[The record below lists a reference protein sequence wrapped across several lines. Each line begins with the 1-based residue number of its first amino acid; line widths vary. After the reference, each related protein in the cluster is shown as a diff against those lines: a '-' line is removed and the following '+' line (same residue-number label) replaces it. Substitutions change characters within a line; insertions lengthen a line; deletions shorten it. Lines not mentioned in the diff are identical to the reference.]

1 MQSPDQSPFMEF
13 KQVLKSCGIDIGLLL
28 SGLFGAILLLSKD
41 GIKSPS
47 RTIFGLIG
55 GAASANY
62 LTPVVISVTNLDA
75 LNFNYGIAF
84 LLGFLGLR
92 GIEFICNFRWLP
104 NPREMFPTTTQESL
118 ESANHKQEYKKE
130 DDK

>member
-1 MQSPDQSPFMEF
+1 MESPNQTVFMEF
-13 KQVLKSCGIDIGLLL
+13 KQALKSCGLDLGLLL

-41 GIKSPS
+41 GMKSIS

-75 LNFNYGIAF
+75 LDFNYGIAF

-104 NPREMFPTTTQESL
+104 NPRDILQAPPETKT
-118 ESANHKQEYKKE
+118 K
-130 DDK
+130 

>member
-1 MQSPDQSPFMEF
+1 MEF
-13 KQVLKSCGIDIGLLL
+13 PEQNTLAEIRNTLKSYGLDLGLLL

-41 GIKSPS
+41 GVKSVS
-47 RTIFGLIG
+47 RSIFGLIG

-62 LTPVVISVTNLDA
+62 LTPIVINVTNLDA
-75 LNFNYGIAF
+75 FNFNYGIAF

-104 NPREMFPTTTQESL
+104 NPREMFQIPPATVEEPT
-118 ESANHKQEYKKE
+118 KKR
-130 DDK
+130 K

>member
-1 MQSPDQSPFMEF
+1 MESPNQSSFFEL
-13 KQVLKSCGIDIGLLL
+13 KQALKSCGLDLGLLL
-28 SGLFGAILLLSKD
+28 SGLFGAILLLSRD
-41 GIKSPS
+41 GIKSIS
-47 RTIFGLIG
+47 RSVFGLIG

-104 NPREMFPTTTQESL
+104 NPRDMFQGPSE
-118 ESANHKQEYKKE
+118 NKPNNR
-130 DDK
+130 

>member
-1 MQSPDQSPFMEF
+1 MQSPDQSPLFEL
-13 KQVLKSCGIDIGLLL
+13 KQTLKACGLDLGLLL

-41 GIKSPS
+41 GMKSVS

-75 LNFNYGIAF
+75 LDFNYGIAF

-104 NPREMFPTTTQESL
+104 NPRDILQSPSE
-118 ESANHKQEYKKE
+118 NKNK
-130 DDK
+130 DR